1 MQQLF
6 ESLKFNVYVD
16 YFLFLLISQYT
27 FIEMTNCRHVM
38 VATNV
43 NNCSV
48 SIKYRILQNYLD
60 EINIFKSIFGASFQ
74 IHETAH
80 ILCFRKQKENQ
91 INLPPPRYIL
101 DISWGIEQ
109 SLPHFTKHGGICLQ
123 LKEVIGSFEESNS
136 RWQTLIESG

>member
-1 MQQLF
+1 MPPSTSTITALHWLG
-6 ESLKFNVYVD
+6 ETLKFNVYVD

-27 FIEMTNCRHVM
+27 FIEMTNCRHVI

-101 DISWGIEQ
+101 DIS
-109 SLPHFTKHGGICLQ
+109 
-123 LKEVIGSFEESNS
+123 
-136 RWQTLIESG
+136 